1 MMHSLNSMVRIIN
14 KENRKKYNCVGEVVG
29 YAENL
34 LGRAIYY
41 AVEFDGDE
49 LTYVFLERE
58 VEPTGSKGNRRII
71 TESYMHIENLM
82 FRIRDTYETDHF
94 KPRYSR
100 EGNTFVISFPEEYAL
115 EHVVPFIREIV
126 IPCSEFKESQNL
138 IVDYTHYKYLGYL
151 GIGDEITILLDEF
164 KKNNGTEYVF
174 AIKDD
179 ALAEMLEMLI
189 CEKYPKVFVTV
200 NDALDYFEH
209 R

>member
-1 MMHSLNSMVRIIN
+1 
-14 KENRKKYNCVGEVVG
+14 VGEIVG

-58 VEPTGSKGNRRII
+58 VEPTGGKGNRRII
-71 TESYMHIENLM
+71 TESYLHTENLM

-94 KPRYSR
+94 KPRYFR
-100 EGNTFVISFPEEYAL
+100 EGKTFVLSFSEEYAL

-126 IPCSEFKESQNL
+126 IPCPEFKECKNL
-138 IVDYTHYKYLGYL
+138 IVDYTHHKHLGYL
-151 GIGDEITILLDEF
+151 GIGDEITILLNEF

-179 ALAEMLEMLI
+179 DLADLLEMLI
-189 CEKYPKVFVTV
+189 NEKYPKIFATV
-200 NDALDYFEH
+200 NDALDYFKH
-209 R
+209 N